1 MDIWCRIGKKIRNVS
16 GFGEILTKSLD
27 ETEGKGDFGDSM
39 EDKMPEELLESARV
53 DHPQVVEELERLRL
67 WVGTC
72 IGVDI
77 ATWNGPKVDE

>member
-1 MDIWCRIGKKIRNVS
+1 
-16 GFGEILTKSLD
+16 
-27 ETEGKGDFGDSM
+27 
-39 EDKMPEELLESARV
+39 MPEELLESARV
-53 DHPQVVEELERLRL
+53 NYPQVVEELERLRL